1 MDAGSLSFTL
11 SSLMSILLGAGGAF
25 GVWFRLKGTISIQ
38 AIEILALKSDMQ
50 DIKVDMKSDK
60 VQIHKR
66 MDSQKELIEKNRVN
80 SDIGI
85 RGIEGKMNEMELRI
99 IKAIHEIKK

>member
-38 AIEILALKSDMQ
+38 AIEILALKSDIQ
-50 DIKVDMKSDK
+50 DIREEDSD
-60 VQIHKR
+60 
-66 MDSQKELIEKNRVN
+66 DLELFKNRVN

>member
-11 SSLMSILLGAGGAF
+11 SGLMSILLGAAGAF
-25 GVWFRLKGTISIQ
+25 GVWFRLKGTISVQ
-38 AIEILALKSDMQ
+38 DVEIKSLKFDMQ
-50 DIKVDMKSDK
+50 EIKVDMKSDK

-66 MDSQKELIEKNRVN
+66 MDSQKELIEKNRIN
-80 SDIGI
+80 SDTGI